1 VDAIGVCA
9 LDKVGPV
16 VQHEQCA
23 VTIASPP
30 ERLGRTDEI
39 VIGQLL
45 LTKLHH
51 IHAASERR
59 IEQGRRIVAVRLR
72 LEHEV
77 EPRARQTSA
86 SVGAVHGGDTIV
98 HQVERYDAAIV
109 GGGIIGLASAWRAQQ
124 RGLRVCVVERGAPGC
139 GATRAAAGVLGPDPE
154 TPGFEAL
161 ARASS
166 KLWPAFAGE
175 LGDTGYTRCGSLV
188 LAFDGGL
195 REHKG
200 EWLDGESCRALEPGI
215 APDCRGG
222 WLLAD
227 DAQVDPRRVVDALV
241 SKIGAVLRIHADV
254 VDVTPRNV
262 ELADGSRIDA
272 DRVVLAAGAWSAR
285 RLAKRLPVRPVKG
298 QTLRLRGPLPATR
311 IIQSEEVYVVPRASG
326 ETVLGATVEDAGF
339 DDAPTDAATELLLR
353 QAIRA
358 VPAVADLEV
367 VEASASLRPGTPDDG
382 PLIGE
387 WEGLLVASGHY
398 RNGILLAPITAEAIA
413 ALLAGEEP
421 PPETAAF
428 DPRRFQ
434 V

>member
-1 VDAIGVCA
+1 M
-9 LDKVGPV
+9 
-16 VQHEQCA
+16 
-23 VTIASPP
+23 
-30 ERLGRTDEI
+30 
-39 VIGQLL
+39 
-45 LTKLHH
+45 
-51 IHAASERR
+51 
-59 IEQGRRIVAVRLR
+59 
-72 LEHEV
+72 
-77 EPRARQTSA
+77 
-86 SVGAVHGGDTIV
+86 
-98 HQVERYDAAIV
+98 VERYDAAIV

-124 RGLRVCVVERGAPGC
+124 RGLRVCVLEREAPGC
-139 GATRAAAGVLGPDPE
+139 GATRVAAGVLGPEPE

-161 ARASS
+161 ARASAE
-166 KLWPAFAGE
+166 LWPAFAAE

-195 REHKG
+195 SEHHG
-200 EWLDGESCRALEPGI
+200 DWLDGAACRALEPGI
-215 APDCRGG
+215 AHDCRGG

-241 SKIGAVLRIHADV
+241 AKLGDALWTHADV
-254 VDVTPRNV
+254 VDVTPRGV
-262 ELADGSRIDA
+262 ELADGSRIHA

-339 DDAPTDAATELLLR
+339 DDATTDAATELLLR

-358 VPAVADLEV
+358 VPAVAELEL
-367 VEASASLRPGTPDDG
+367 VEATASLRPGTPDDG

-421 PPETAAF
+421 PPEALAF
-428 DPRRFQ
+428 DPRRFE

>member
-1 VDAIGVCA
+1 M
-9 LDKVGPV
+9 
-16 VQHEQCA
+16 EQ
-23 VTIASPP
+23 
-30 ERLGRTDEI
+30 
-39 VIGQLL
+39 
-45 LTKLHH
+45 
-51 IHAASERR
+51 
-59 IEQGRRIVAVRLR
+59 
-72 LEHEV
+72 
-77 EPRARQTSA
+77 
-86 SVGAVHGGDTIV
+86 
-98 HQVERYDAAIV
+98 YDAAII

-124 RGLRVCVVERGAPGC
+124 RGLRVCVLERDTPGC
-139 GATRAAAGVLGPDPE
+139 GATRVAAGVLGPDPE

-166 KLWPAFAGE
+166 ELWPAFAAE

-195 REHKG
+195 RDHHG
-200 EWLDGESCRALEPGI
+200 EWLDGAACRALEPGI
-215 APDCRGG
+215 AHDCRGG

-241 SKIGAVLRIHADV
+241 SKIGDALRTHADV
-254 VDVTPRNV
+254 VGVTPQRV
-262 ELADGSRIDA
+262 ELADGSHIEA

-311 IIQSEEVYVVPRASG
+311 IIRSEEVYVVPRASG

-339 DDAPTDAATELLLR
+339 DDATTDAATELLLR

-358 VPAVADLEV
+358 VPAVADLELI
-367 VEASASLRPGTPDDG
+367 EASASLRPGTPDDG

-413 ALLAGEEP
+413 AVLAGEKP
-421 PPETAAF
+421 PPETAEF
-428 DPRRFQ
+428 DPRRFE